1 MTRRG
6 VAQCLEL
13 MQALQ
18 LIREFGEFVVGKIPA
33 VARAVS
39 GSGHQM
45 GPSTISGGDA
55 TTGRV
60 QFTRTAA

>member
-13 MQALQ
+13 MKALQ
-18 LIREFGEFVVGKIPA
+18 FIREFGEFVVREIPA
-33 VARAVS
+33 VARAS
-39 GSGHQM
+39 GSDHQ
-45 GPSTISGGDA
+45 TAISGGDA
-55 TTGRV
+55 TTSGV